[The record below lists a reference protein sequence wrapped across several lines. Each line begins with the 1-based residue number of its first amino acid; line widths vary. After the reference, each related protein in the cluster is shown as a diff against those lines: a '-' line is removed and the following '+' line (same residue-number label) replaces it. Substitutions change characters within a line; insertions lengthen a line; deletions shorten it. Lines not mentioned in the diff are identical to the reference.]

1 MLPCDPTTAA
11 TDTTNKGSV
20 TRWKW
25 IKWSK
30 HFQLCVRLHIDIC
43 KFRHISSVSSVTDK
57 IWRKQIRL
65 PTWWTRMQIQKS
77 SSILLTLNFW
87 LISWDRTPLIYW
99 HTIGL
104 CTQGFARSY
113 LTWIELMNFTFSKG
127 PQSLSIDNVV
137 VGPITKL
144 LLFTMVKN
152 KEFLGSVETN
162 TFTFRNYD
170 LNYFTVSQR

>member
-1 MLPCDPTTAA
+1 
-11 TDTTNKGSV
+11 
-20 TRWKW
+20 
-25 IKWSK
+25 
-30 HFQLCVRLHIDIC
+30 
-43 KFRHISSVSSVTDK
+43 
-57 IWRKQIRL
+57 
-65 PTWWTRMQIQKS
+65 
-77 SSILLTLNFW
+77 
-87 LISWDRTPLIYW
+87 
-99 HTIGL
+99 
-104 CTQGFARSY
+104 
-113 LTWIELMNFTFSKG
+113 MNFTFSKG